1 VSLTRKAFLTLEHGQ
16 DRSAIPTD
24 APGGLE
30 WGAMAGTE
38 KTRILVIE
46 DDLGFASTLRLLLE
60 KRLAAEVV
68 VATGAESARDALLT
82 GSFDLITL
90 DVQLSDDDGLL
101 LLENIR
107 PYIPFTPV
115 IVVTG
120 QGDEVTAARA
130 LQAGASGYVVK
141 DNRLGSILP
150 SALERALDHQQ
161 TEEALKASEIRY
173 RRLFE
178 AAKDGILILDAET
191 GRITDVNPFLKRL
204 LGYSREEMLGRKLWE
219 IGPFKDIDESR
230 DLFGTLQ
237 DNKYIRYEHLPLQAK
252 DGRGVDVEFVSNVY
266 SADHHK
272 VIQCNIRDITERK
285 REQEKNTFEFLTLK
299 GIIESTD
306 NPIFSV
312 DTDYRY
318 TSFNRSHARTMK
330 ALYGADIALGKSLLE
345 CHSVDEDRD
354 LARANLEKAMLGERV
369 LVEGCAGAGPSR
381 SFFEILHNP
390 ITDEDGRVVGVAVFA
405 KVTTEQK
412 AAEEALR
419 QSEETLQVIFDAVP
433 GLLFLKD
440 GDNRLLRVNRAFC
453 EALGLKEKEIIGK
466 PGSEIFPEQSEQYWK
481 DDLQV
486 IESGSSKLG
495 IREPVQTPRGI
506 RWFRTDKLPYR
517 NADGEIIGVI
527 GFAVDV
533 SESVEYEKD
542 LERVNV
548 ELDGYAHTVSHD
560 LRGPLASIGVLLHL
574 FRELLEEPRSE
585 EVDSEMLE
593 IVTQMSRNLE
603 KSDGLIGALLKLAEA
618 GQAPEQALDISIGLV
633 VARVLDERDGQI
645 RERGATVELD
655 GELGHVVADYSHVY
669 QIFANLIGN
678 AIEHNDGDSL
688 VIEVRCLRCEAA
700 GAHRYLVRDNGA
712 GIAEAHIDKIFVPF
726 FKGEPGGS
734 GIGLSTVKKIVGVYG
749 GEIRAYN
756 DNGAC
761 FEFTLHDVSG

>member
-266 SADHHK
+266 SADHH
-272 VIQCNIRDITERK
+272 N
-285 REQEKNTFEFLTLK
+285 
-299 GIIESTD
+299 
-306 NPIFSV
+306 
-312 DTDYRY
+312 TDYRY